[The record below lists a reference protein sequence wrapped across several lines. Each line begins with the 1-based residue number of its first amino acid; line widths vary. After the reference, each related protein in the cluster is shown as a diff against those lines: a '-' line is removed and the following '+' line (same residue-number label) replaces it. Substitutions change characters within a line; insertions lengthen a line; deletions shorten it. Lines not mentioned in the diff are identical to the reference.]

1 MRKKYD
7 AIVALT
13 DTVCAEHLNERF
25 ARLARRAAAAL
36 SRKRP
41 SPLEHG
47 RANTWACGIV
57 YALGHVNFVFDE
69 GQSYHMSTDDLCA
82 AFGVAASTG
91 QNRAKLVREALKM
104 NRFDPDWY
112 LPSQVE
118 DDPLAWYITFNG
130 VAVDAR
136 TMPREIQQAAYEKGL
151 IPYIPD

>member
-1 MRKKYD
+1 MQKQYD

-13 DTVCAEHLNERF
+13 NPFCAEHLNERF
-25 ARLARRAAAAL
+25 AKLARQAAAAL
-36 SRKRP
+36 ARKRP

-47 RANTWACGIV
+47 RAKTWACGIV
-57 YALGHVNFVFDE
+57 YALGYVNFIFDE
-69 GQSYHMSTDDLCA
+69 GQPYDMSADDLCA

-91 QNRAKLVREALKM
+91 QKRCKLVREALKM
-104 NRFDPDWY
+104 SRFDPDWY
-112 LPSQVE
+112 LASQVD

-151 IPYIPD
+151 IPYLPD